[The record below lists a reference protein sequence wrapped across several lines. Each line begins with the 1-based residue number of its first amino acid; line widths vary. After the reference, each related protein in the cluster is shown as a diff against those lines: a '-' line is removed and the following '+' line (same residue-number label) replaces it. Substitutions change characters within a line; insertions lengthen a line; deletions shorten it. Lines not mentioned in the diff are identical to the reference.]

1 MLKRINHVAIVGKS
15 NDEAVAIFKKL
26 FGFEEIESLVA
37 KEQGFKSTMISKDN
51 VKIELIEPLDEE
63 GGIGKFLQKR
73 GTSLHHV
80 SIQVDDIEKVMQ
92 DLKAR
97 GIRLT
102 GDKPMQVTPT
112 DKTIFV
118 HPASTGGILIEL
130 IETSKN

>member
-15 NDEAVAIFKKL
+15 NDEAAAIFKKL
-26 FGFEEIESLVA
+26 FGFEVLEGLVA
-37 KEQGFKSTMISKDN
+37 KEQGFKSTMIGKDD
-51 VKIELIEPLDEE
+51 VKIELIEPLNSE
-63 GGIGKFLQKR
+63 GGIAKFLEKR

-97 GIRLT
+97 GIKLT

-112 DKTIFV
+112 DRTTFI

-130 IETSKN
+130 IETTKK

>member
-15 NDEAVAIFKKL
+15 NDEAAAMFKKL
-26 FGFEEIESLVA
+26 FGFEVAEGLVA
-37 KEQGFKSTMISKDN
+37 KEQGFKSTIISKDD
-51 VKIELIEPLDEE
+51 VRIELIEPLDEE

-80 SIQVDDIEKVMQ
+80 SLQVDNIEKVMQ

-112 DKTIFV
+112 DKTTFI
-118 HPASTGGILIEL
+118 HPSATGGILIEL
-130 IETSKN
+130 IETSRK